1 MMRDSVLAKESSM
14 RRRFPSR
21 RQAGF
26 TLLELLIVTVIV
38 LMNIAA
44 VGQGFQFWGETLDA
58 QADGAKVAEYNLAVA
73 SWVSAHQPNVAPGH
87 RDGPE
92 WLKNAAD
99 CPGATGDA
107 NYLPCAWDP
116 LTNYGLAWSTDVA
129 VQANGAVLATTAL
142 GPARKPDMAVQG
154 GYGGQ
159 IAKSAR
165 AYLGTGRYAVEAHN
179 LSGYARYEIDAA
191 TGNLFAYVDTA
202 ASDSPYLRRDGS
214 NAMQGD
220 LPMGGHDLKNARD
233 VLANRNVSAGQD
245 LSAGRDVWANAAGAG
260 GDVKIANT
268 LISPAVNSTGV
279 ISLAN
284 AGQGRTYIANEGL
297 VDKPTCPG
305 NRTPQVF
312 MAPGQIV
319 SANNLAEPI
328 GAIDLKYQD
337 APNNK
342 WKVWYVIYTPRYPTG
357 VPPSAANGSPN
368 VTALVETNCL

>member
-1 MMRDSVLAKESSM
+1 MPC
-14 RRRFPSR
+14 RFPSR
-21 RQAGF
+21 RQTGF
-26 TLLELLIVTVIV
+26 TLIELLIVTIV
-38 LMNIAA
+38 FLVNVAAIA
-44 VGQGFQFWGETLDA
+44 QGIQFWGETLDA

-73 SWVSAHQPNVAPGH
+73 SWVSAHQPNVPLGH
-87 RDGPE
+87 FEGSE

-99 CPGATGDA
+99 CPGGTGDA

-116 LTNYGLAWSTDVA
+116 LTNYGLAWSTDVT

-142 GPARKPDMAVQG
+142 GPARKPDQAIQG

-165 AYLGTGRYAVEAHN
+165 AYVGTGRYAVEAHN
-179 LSGYARYEIDAA
+179 LSGYARYEIDSA
-191 TGNLFAYVDTA
+191 TGNLFAYVDVA

-220 LPMGGHDLKNARD
+220 LQMGGHDVRNARD
-233 VLANRNVSAGQD
+233 VLANRD
-245 LSAGRDVWANAAGAG
+245 LSAGRDVWANGSGLG

-268 LISPAVNSTGV
+268 LVSPAVNSTGV

-284 AGQGRTYIANEGL
+284 AGQGRTYIENEGY
-297 VDKPTCPG
+297 VNKPTCPG
-305 NRTPQVF
+305 GRRAQVF
-312 MAPGQIV
+312 MVPGQIV

-337 APNNK
+337 DPIFDR
-342 WKVWYVIYTPRYPTG
+342 WQVWYVIYTPTYPTG
-357 VPPSAANGSPN
+357 VPPSAARGSPH